1 MDQREHERGA
11 AAVEFA
17 LVLPMLLTLVFGII
31 EFGRVYNIQTSITAA
46 AREGARAMALDN
58 NPVTAVTTA
67 ESAAAPY
74 SVANAQVSVTTSN
87 VPASTPLN
95 TCPTSNTTNALV
107 KVTVTYP
114 VTLLTGW
121 FGTSI
126 TLHGT
131 GVMRCN
137 G

>member
-1 MDQREHERGA
+1 MNRRNHERGA

-17 LVLPMLLTLVFGII
+17 LILPVLLLLVFGIV
-31 EFGRVYNIQTSITAA
+31 EFGRVYNIQTSMTAA
-46 AREGARAMALDN
+46 AREGARAMAIDN
-58 NPVTAVTTA
+58 DSVAATAAAV
-67 ESAAAPY
+67 SAAAPY
-74 SVANAQVSVTTSN
+74 SLSTTQVSVS
-87 VPASTPLN
+87 PAS
-95 TCPTSNTTNALV
+95 CPSSNTTDALV